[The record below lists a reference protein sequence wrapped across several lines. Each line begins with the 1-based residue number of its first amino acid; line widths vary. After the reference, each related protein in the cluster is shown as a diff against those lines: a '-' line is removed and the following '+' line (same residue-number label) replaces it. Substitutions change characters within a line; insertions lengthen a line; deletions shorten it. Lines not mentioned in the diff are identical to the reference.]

1 MAVTETPFKLSKK
14 SEVMTNRLRIAV
26 QKKGRLADDS
36 FALLKKC
43 GLRFAIRGGG
53 LLARVKNMPV
63 DLLLVR
69 DDDIPSFVANNAAD
83 IGIVGENVLVEEQL
97 VAKDK
102 LNAEISMRLGFS
114 RCRLSLA
121 SPDGGVV
128 KATSDLNG
136 TRIATTYPGVL
147 GRFLDE
153 KGIEAK
159 SVEMKG
165 AVELAPSIGIAE
177 SICDL
182 VSSGATLE
190 ANGLTAFETILESE
204 AVLIQSDRTLDD
216 AKQAL
221 LSKLMR
227 RIDGVI
233 KSSETKYIMLNAPK
247 DKVDA
252 ISALLPG
259 SDSPTIIP
267 LAGSENLVALQAV
280 CTENIFWETL
290 EDLKALGARAILV
303 LPIEKM
309 MS

>member
-1 MAVTETPFKLSKK
+1 MTE
-14 SEVMTNRLRIAV
+14 RLRIAL
-26 QKKGRLADDS
+26 QKKGRLADGS
-36 FALLKKC
+36 FALLKNC
-43 GLRFAIRGGG
+43 GLRFAIREGG
-53 LLARVKNMPV
+53 LLARVKNMPI

-97 VAKDK
+97 TSKSK
-102 LNAEISMRLGFS
+102 LDAEIMMRLGFS
-114 RCRLSLA
+114 RCRLCLAASEQSGIKSPKSL
-121 SPDGGVV
+121 G
-128 KATSDLNG
+128 G

-147 GRFLDE
+147 GRYLKDQN
-153 KGIEAK
+153 IDAK
-159 SVEMKG
+159 TVEMKG

-190 ANGLTAFETILESE
+190 ANGLAAFETILKSD
-204 AVLIQSDRTLDD
+204 AVLIQSGRKLSTEK
-216 AKQAL
+216 AAL

-233 KSSETKYIMLNAPK
+233 KSAETKYIMLNAPK
-247 DKVDA
+247 EKVYE
-252 ISALLPG
+252 ITKLLPG
-259 SDSPTIIP
+259 SDAPTIIP
-267 LAGSENLVALQAV
+267 LAGSQDLVALQAV

-290 EDLKALGARAILV
+290 ESLKALGARAILV

>member
-1 MAVTETPFKLSKK
+1 MTE
-14 SEVMTNRLRIAV
+14 RLRIAL
-26 QKKGRLADDS
+26 QKKGRLADHS
-36 FALLKKC
+36 FALLKNC

-53 LLARVKNMPV
+53 LLARVKNMPI

-69 DDDIPSFVANNAAD
+69 DDDIPSFVANDAAD

-97 VAKDK
+97 TAAKK
-102 LNAEISMRLGFS
+102 LDAEITMRLGFS
-114 RCRLSLA
+114 RCKLCLA
-121 SPDGGVV
+121 ASD
-128 KATSDLNG
+128 KSNIRNASDLEN
-136 TRIATTYPGVL
+136 TKIATTYPGVL
-147 GRFLDE
+147 AQFLKD
-153 KGIEAK
+153 KGITAK
-159 SVEMKG
+159 AVEMKG

-204 AVLIQSDRTLDD
+204 AVLIQSGRKLSEE
-216 AKQAL
+216 KQAL
-221 LSKLMR
+221 LSKLMS

-247 DKVDA
+247 AQVEA
-252 ISALLPG
+252 ITKILPG
-259 SDSPTIIP
+259 SDAPTIIP
-267 LAGSENLVALQAV
+267 LAGSDDLVALQAV

>member
-1 MAVTETPFKLSKK
+1 MTE
-14 SEVMTNRLRIAV
+14 RLRIAL

-53 LLARVKNMPV
+53 LLARVNNMPI

-69 DDDIPSFVANNAAD
+69 DDDIPSFVANDAAD

-97 VAKDK
+97 TAKDK
-102 LNAEISMRLGFS
+102 LDAEITMRLGFS
-114 RCRLSLA
+114 RCKLSLA
-121 SPDGGVV
+121 AAEKSGIT
-128 KATSDLNG
+128 KASDLNG

-147 GRFLDE
+147 GQYLKSNNID
-153 KGIEAK
+153 AK

-190 ANGLTAFETILESE
+190 ANGLVAFETILKSE
-204 AVLIQSDRTLDD
+204 AVLIQSGRNLSTE
-216 AKQAL
+216 KQAL
-221 LSKLMR
+221 LSKLMS

-247 DKVDA
+247 DKVTA
-252 ISALLPG
+252 ITELLPG
-259 SDSPTIIP
+259 SDAPTIIP
-267 LAGSENLVALQAV
+267 LAGSDDLVALQAV

>member
-1 MAVTETPFKLSKK
+1 MTE
-14 SEVMTNRLRIAV
+14 RLRIAL

-53 LLARVKNMPV
+53 LLARVKNMPI

-69 DDDIPSFVANNAAD
+69 DDDIPSFVANDAAD

-97 VAKDK
+97 VSKDK
-102 LNAEISMRLGFS
+102 LDAKITMRLGFS
-114 RCRLSLA
+114 RCKLCLA
-121 SPDGGVV
+121 
-128 KATSDLNG
+128 ASDASGITKSANLAG

-147 GRFLDE
+147 GRFLKE
-153 KGIEAK
+153 QGIDAK

-190 ANGLTAFETILESE
+190 ANGLTAFETILKSE
-204 AVLIQSDRTLDD
+204 AVLIQSGRNLSSE
-216 AKQAL
+216 KQAL
-221 LSKLMR
+221 LDKLMR

-233 KSSETKYIMLNAPK
+233 KSAETKYIMLNAPK
-247 DKVDA
+247 DKVAA
-252 ISALLPG
+252 ITELLPG
-259 SDSPTIIP
+259 SDAPTIIP
-267 LAGSENLVALQAV
+267 LAGSDDLVALQAV

>member
-1 MAVTETPFKLSKK
+1 MTE
-14 SEVMTNRLRIAV
+14 RLRIAL

-53 LLARVKNMPV
+53 LLARVKNMPI

-69 DDDIPSFVANNAAD
+69 DDDIPSFVANDAAD

-97 VAKDK
+97 TSKSMLD
-102 LNAEISMRLGFS
+102 AEITMRLGFS
-114 RCRLSLA
+114 RCRLCLA
-121 SPDGGVV
+121 APEQSGI
-128 KATSDLNG
+128 KAPKALMG

-147 GRFLDE
+147 GQYLKDRNID
-153 KGIEAK
+153 ATA
-159 SVEMKG
+159 VEMKG

-190 ANGLTAFETILESE
+190 ANGLVAFETILKSE
-204 AVLIQSDRTLDD
+204 AVLIQSERNMS
-216 AKQAL
+216 AEKAAL

-233 KSSETKYIMLNAPK
+233 KSAETKYIMLNAPK

-252 ISALLPG
+252 ITELLPG
-259 SDSPTIIP
+259 SDAPTIIP
-267 LAGSENLVALQAV
+267 LAGSDDLVALQAV

-290 EDLKALGARAILV
+290 ESLKAFGARAILV

>member
-1 MAVTETPFKLSKK
+1 MTE
-14 SEVMTNRLRIAV
+14 RLRIAL

-36 FALLKKC
+36 YSLLKKC
-43 GLRFAIRGGG
+43 GLRFTIRGGG

-69 DDDIPSFVANNAAD
+69 DDDIPSFVANDASD

-97 VAKDK
+97 SSKTK
-102 LNAEISMRLGFS
+102 LDAAIAMRLGFS
-114 RCRLSLA
+114 RCKLCLA
-121 SPDGGVV
+121 AADTSGI
-128 KATSDLNG
+128 ASASDLQN
-136 TRIATTYPGVL
+136 TTIATTYPGVL
-147 GRFLDE
+147 ARFLQDNNI
-153 KGIEAK
+153 KAK
-159 SVEMKG
+159 AVEMKG
-165 AVELAPSIGIAE
+165 AVELAPSIGIAQ

-190 ANGLTAFETILESE
+190 ANGLTAFETILDSE
-204 AVLIQSDRTLDD
+204 AVLITSQRTLS
-216 AKQAL
+216 AEKQAIL
-221 LSKLMR
+221 DKLMR

-233 KSSETKYIMLNAPK
+233 KSSETKYIMMNAPK
-247 DKVDA
+247 DKLDA
-252 ISALLPG
+252 ITELLPG
-259 SDSPTIIP
+259 ADAPTIMP
-267 LAGSENLVALQAV
+267 LAGNDSLVAIQAV

>member
-1 MAVTETPFKLSKK
+1 
-14 SEVMTNRLRIAV
+14 MTSPRLRIAL

-36 FALLKKC
+36 YALLKKC

-53 LLARVKNMPV
+53 LLARVKNMPI

-69 DDDIPSFVANNAAD
+69 DDDIPSFVANDAAD

-97 VAKDK
+97 SAKTPLDAK
-102 LNAEISMRLGFS
+102 ISMRLGFS
-114 RCRLSLA
+114 RCKLCLA
-121 SPDGGVV
+121 ASD
-128 KATSDLNG
+128 TSGITTAKDLNG

-147 GRFLDE
+147 GQYL
-153 KGIEAK
+153 AK
-159 SVEMKG
+159 NNIKAASVEMKG

-190 ANGLTAFETILESE
+190 ANGLTAFETILQSE
-204 AVLIQSDRTLDD
+204 AVLIASGRALP
-216 AKQAL
+216 AEKQAVL
-221 LSKLMR
+221 DKLMR

-233 KSSETKYIMLNAPK
+233 KSAETKYIMLNAPK
-247 DKVDA
+247 DKVAA
-252 ISALLPG
+252 ITDLLPG
-259 SDSPTIIP
+259 SDAPTIIP
-267 LAGSENLVALQAV
+267 LAGNDDLVALQAV

>member
-1 MAVTETPFKLSKK
+1 MTE
-14 SEVMTNRLRIAV
+14 RLRIAL

-53 LLARVKNMPV
+53 LLARVKNMQI

-69 DDDIPSFVANNAAD
+69 DDDIPSFVANDAAD

-97 VAKDK
+97 VSKEK
-102 LNAEISMRLGFS
+102 LDAEITMRLGFS
-114 RCRLSLA
+114 RCKLCLA
-121 SPDGGVV
+121 ASDNSGIT
-128 KATSDLNG
+128 KSSDLEG

-147 GRFLDE
+147 GRFLKEQNID
-153 KGIEAK
+153 AK

-190 ANGLTAFETILESE
+190 ANGLTAFETILKSE
-204 AVLIQSDRTLDD
+204 AVLIQSGRTLS
-216 AKQAL
+216 AEKQAL
-221 LSKLMR
+221 LDKLMR

-233 KSSETKYIMLNAPK
+233 KSAETKYIMLNAPT
-247 DKVDA
+247 DKVSA
-252 ISALLPG
+252 ITELLPG
-259 SDSPTIIP
+259 SDAPTIIP
-267 LAGSENLVALQAV
+267 LAGSDDLVALQAV

>member
-1 MAVTETPFKLSKK
+1 
-14 SEVMTNRLRIAV
+14 MTDRLRIAL

-43 GLRFAIRGGG
+43 GLRFSIRGGG
-53 LLARVKNMPV
+53 LLARVKNMPI

-69 DDDIPSFVANNAAD
+69 DDDIPSFVGNDAAD
-83 IGIVGENVLVEEQL
+83 IGIVGKNVLVEEQL
-97 VAKDK
+97 SGKTELD
-102 LNAEISMRLGFS
+102 AEITMQLGFS
-114 RCRLSLA
+114 RCKLCLA
-121 SPDGGVV
+121 APEGGAV
-128 KATSDLNG
+128 KSSQDLGG
-136 TRIATTYPGVL
+136 TRIATTYPGVTA
-147 GRFLDE
+147 RFLSE
-153 KGIEAK
+153 QNISAK
-159 SVEMKG
+159 LVDMKG

-190 ANGLTAFETILESE
+190 ANGLVAFETILNSE
-204 AVLIQSDRTLDD
+204 AVLIQSGRTLSP
-216 AKQAL
+216 AKKDL
-221 LSKLMR
+221 LAKLMN

-233 KSSETKYIMLNAPK
+233 KSAETKYIMLNAPK
-247 DKVDA
+247 DKVEA
-252 ISALLPG
+252 ITALLPG
-259 SDSPTIIP
+259 SDAPTIIP
-267 LAGSENLVALQAV
+267 LSGSDELVAMQAV

>member
-1 MAVTETPFKLSKK
+1 MTE
-14 SEVMTNRLRIAV
+14 RLRIAL

-53 LLARVKNMPV
+53 LLARVKNMPI

-69 DDDIPSFVANNAAD
+69 DDDIPSFVANDAAD

-97 VAKDK
+97 IAKEK
-102 LNAEISMRLGFS
+102 LDAEITMRLGFS
-114 RCRLSLA
+114 RCKLCLA
-121 SPDGGVV
+121 ASE
-128 KATSDLNG
+128 TSGITTAADLGG

-147 GRFLDE
+147 GQYLKSKNID
-153 KGIEAK
+153 AK

-165 AVELAPSIGIAE
+165 AVELAPSIGLAE

-190 ANGLTAFETILESE
+190 ANGLVAFETILKSE
-204 AVLIQSDRTLDD
+204 AVLIQSGRALSAD
-216 AKQAL
+216 KQAL
-221 LSKLMR
+221 LSKLMS

-233 KSSETKYIMLNAPK
+233 KSAETKYIMLNAPK
-247 DKVDA
+247 NKVSA
-252 ISALLPG
+252 ITELLPG
-259 SDSPTIIP
+259 SDAPTIIP
-267 LAGSENLVALQAV
+267 LAGNDDLVALQAV

>member
-1 MAVTETPFKLSKK
+1 MTE
-14 SEVMTNRLRIAV
+14 RLRIAL

-53 LLARVKNMPV
+53 LLARVENMPV

-69 DDDIPSFVANNAAD
+69 DDDIPSFVANDAAD

-97 VAKDK
+97 TAKEHLDAK
-102 LNAEISMRLGFS
+102 ITMRLGFS
-114 RCRLSLA
+114 RCKLCLA
-121 SPDGGVV
+121 ASDQSAIK
-128 KATSDLNG
+128 KASDLNG

-147 GRFLDE
+147 GQYLKSNNID
-153 KGIEAK
+153 AK

-190 ANGLTAFETILESE
+190 ANGLTAFETILKSE
-204 AVLIQSDRTLDD
+204 AVLIQSGRALSDE
-216 AKQAL
+216 KQAL
-221 LSKLMR
+221 LSKLMS

-247 DKVDA
+247 DQ
-252 ISALLPG
+252 ISAITELLPG
-259 SDSPTIIP
+259 SDAPTIIP
-267 LAGSENLVALQAV
+267 LAGSDDLVALQAV
-280 CTENIFWETL
+280 STENIFWETL
-290 EDLKALGARAILV
+290 EDLKTLGARAILV